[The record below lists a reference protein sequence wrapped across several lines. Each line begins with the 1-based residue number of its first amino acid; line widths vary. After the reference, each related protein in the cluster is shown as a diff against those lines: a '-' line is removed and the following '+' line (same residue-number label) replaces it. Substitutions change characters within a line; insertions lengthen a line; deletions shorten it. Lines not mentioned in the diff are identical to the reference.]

1 MTFTINDGCTDGTGV
16 YQFVV
21 IYDANNGFVTGG
33 GWINSQPGSYTAN
46 PSLTGKAN
54 FGFSSQY
61 KRGTTIPVGETEFQF
76 SVGNFNFHS
85 ASYQWLVVSGAKAQ
99 YKGYGTVNGAGNYGF
114 LLTATDGDA
123 QPNNAPDR
131 MDKFRIKIWDA
142 ATNVIVYDNKIGSP
156 EDIDLADPQTISG
169 GSIVIHK

>member
-1 MTFTINDGCTDGTGV
+1 MN
-16 YQFVV
+16 
-21 IYDANNGFVTGG
+21 
-33 GWINSQPGSYTAN
+33 
-46 PSLTGKAN
+46 
-54 FGFSSQY
+54 
-61 KRGTTIPVGETEFQF
+61 R
-76 SVGNFNFHS
+76 
-85 ASYQWLVVSGAKAQ
+85 
-99 YKGYGTVNGAGNYGF
+99 AGNYGF